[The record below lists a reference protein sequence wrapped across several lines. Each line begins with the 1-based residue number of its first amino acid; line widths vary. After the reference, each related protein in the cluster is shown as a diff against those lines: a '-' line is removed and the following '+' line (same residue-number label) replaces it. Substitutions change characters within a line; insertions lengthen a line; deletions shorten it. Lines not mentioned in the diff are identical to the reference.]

1 MLWDHQV
8 EPKYFKIKG
17 ITSPGLPS
25 TNQAHFTWK
34 DIPLAHMLS
43 SAKSYAFFFK

>member
-8 EPKYFKIKG
+8 EQKYFKIKG

-25 TNQAHFTWK
+25 QAHFTWK

-43 SAKSYAFFFK
+43 SAKSYAIFFK